1 MSWGVWKKMMRT
13 WLKGLN
19 VFVDEGTVIPD
30 DCNIGPFT
38 IIGKNVRIGRNVTI
52 KDHCRIDDGVF
63 IGDNV
68 QIRGSSVICEN
79 MVIAGDNDL
88 GHALICTNH
97 PNLTKYSSP
106 TDDIKLPPTIGPRA
120 CIGARVT
127 LMPGVIIGHD
137 ALIGAHCVVTKHV
150 PPHQTWYAPDVKAI
164 PNGEEKQYD

>member
-1 MSWGVWKKMMRT
+1 MIMHLPRERFEVYIHPST
-13 WLKGLN
+13 I
-19 VFVDEGTVIPD
+19 IPD
-30 DCNIGPFT
+30 DCEIGPFT
-38 IIGKNVRIGRNVTI
+38 TIGKNVRIGRNVTI

-97 PNLTKYSSP
+97 PNLTKYSKP
-106 TDDIKLPPTIGPRA
+106 EDDIKLPPTIGPRA

-127 LMPGVIIGHD
+127 LMPGVVIGHD
-137 ALIGAHCVVTKHV
+137 ALIGAHCVVTKDV
-150 PPHQTWYAPDVKAI
+150 PSSEVWYAKGVAA
-164 PNGEEKQYD
+164 KQND